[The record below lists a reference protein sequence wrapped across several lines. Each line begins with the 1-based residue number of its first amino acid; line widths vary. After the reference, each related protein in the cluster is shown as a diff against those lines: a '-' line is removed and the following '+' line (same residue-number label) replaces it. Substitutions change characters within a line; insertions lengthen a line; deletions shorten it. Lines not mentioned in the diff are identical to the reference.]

1 MTIVVKSDNGIN
13 STKAKLSHSKK
24 HNNKSK
30 SAAFSSSTKNL
41 VNIQPKPSHP
51 FILPCQSP
59 FVYSNTN
66 SAVVAAQQQLFSL
79 QLLMSSPYF
88 AQALASINA
97 NNSNSGNTFVN
108 KNNTNTANNAVD
120 TPITSNSTADP
131 SRNNTANDT
140 NIPSTTSNPVSMPT
154 TSSEAT
160 NNATSKTKLASS
172 APSTIPPNPLSFLPP
187 NISLPYLAAALANAN
202 QQILNGGNNKT
213 NKTTNTQST
222 NPSSTNKNSS
232 KDTKINPSPQIN
244 SSLLP
249 KSDNVATNA
258 LLLNN
263 SLLTNQFIQFLQQQQ
278 QQQPNNPLIVNPF
291 TIPSSHSILHNGLN
305 ASSTTNPININSS
318 FPSNKTKSKHSS
330 SSLKFKNSK
339 LSTSPNT
346 KSKKK
351 LPIKKDPM
359 TISKNH
365 RRTSI
370 SHSYDPK
377 SSTVNSLFNMINTN
391 NVNNINKLNNGINNT
406 TNIKRENDQGNK
418 DHDMVGLESTS
429 PSTNMA
435 TSPLLPISIP
445 FSNLNIHSNSG
456 SSPVMKSNTLPASS
470 LSTLCTVASQEA
482 KLFIP
487 QNSSEEKNSNYT
499 SLPSS
504 IKEEENEKGFCKDTN
519 IFSKLDT
526 CNRNTSS
533 SSLLTKNIQSQ
544 KIMEN
549 GKKMNNIESTTSK
562 GNDMDEDKKPE
573 ITNSTNL
580 AMSLPM
586 PISIP
591 PMSLPTITINTI
603 NNKNAMD
610 KKPILH
616 SFTAS
621 TIPSSPQS
629 PSASSSTSSSS
640 STSPKLYHNGHP
652 VPHTA
657 LQRRKSRSMS
667 CSKDYV
673 CELCKPNKCFVQLAH
688 LRIHQRKHTGERPF
702 VCSYCNKSFAQ
713 QGNLK
718 THQRKHTGERPFTCP
733 ICFKTFTQSGNLKQ
747 HELVHQGVRPFV
759 CEWCDKTFTQS
770 GNLKTHQMKIHPEL
784 MQYTEDGSI
793 LRSPVN
799 SSGGRSRR
807 HSQSH
812 THLTHITT
820 TSIHEED
827 QMMIDHDSVVP
838 ETEEKNSQMMIDDK
852 SSNTT
857 QVSEQKYNSGFD
869 GQIFGM
875 DNDDYDEIQSMES
888 GVVCP
893 NTVTTTNDEGYD
905 DDNSDYPNDPFK
917 EDQDNDDDEER
928 GFDNGN
934 DEDEDEKL
942 SKYNSIFEGNVN
954 NPPENNIK
962 ERQLL
967 KRLKALLKRN

>member
-24 HNNKSK
+24 HNNK
-30 SAAFSSSTKNL
+30 T
-41 VNIQPKPSHP
+41 
-51 FILPCQSP
+51 
-59 FVYSNTN
+59 
-66 SAVVAAQQQLFSL
+66 
-79 QLLMSSPYF
+79 
-88 AQALASINA
+88 LASINA

-406 TNIKRENDQGNK
+406 TNIKEKMIKNL
-418 DHDMVGLESTS
+418 HHLLLIW
-429 PSTNMA
+429 A

-652 VPHTA
+652 SSTY
-657 LQRRKSRSMS
+657 
-667 CSKDYV
+667 CSSK
-673 CELCKPNKCFVQLAH
+673 KK
-688 LRIHQRKHTGERPF
+688 
-702 VCSYCNKSFAQ
+702 
-713 QGNLK
+713 
-718 THQRKHTGERPFTCP
+718 
-733 ICFKTFTQSGNLKQ
+733 
-747 HELVHQGVRPFV
+747 
-759 CEWCDKTFTQS
+759 
-770 GNLKTHQMKIHPEL
+770 
-784 MQYTEDGSI
+784 
-793 LRSPVN
+793 
-799 SSGGRSRR
+799 
-807 HSQSH
+807 
-812 THLTHITT
+812 
-820 TSIHEED
+820 
-827 QMMIDHDSVVP
+827 
-838 ETEEKNSQMMIDDK
+838 
-852 SSNTT
+852 
-857 QVSEQKYNSGFD
+857 
-869 GQIFGM
+869 
-875 DNDDYDEIQSMES
+875 ES
-888 GVVCP
+888 
-893 NTVTTTNDEGYD
+893 
-905 DDNSDYPNDPFK
+905 
-917 EDQDNDDDEER
+917 
-928 GFDNGN
+928 
-934 DEDEDEKL
+934 
-942 SKYNSIFEGNVN
+942 
-954 NPPENNIK
+954 
-962 ERQLL
+962 
-967 KRLKALLKRN
+967 